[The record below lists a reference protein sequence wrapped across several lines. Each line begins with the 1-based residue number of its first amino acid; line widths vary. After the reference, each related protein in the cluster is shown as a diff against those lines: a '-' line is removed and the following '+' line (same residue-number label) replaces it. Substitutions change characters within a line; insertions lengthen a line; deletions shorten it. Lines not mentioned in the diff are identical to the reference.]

1 LRDLK
6 ELKNLK
12 NLKSSKVLRGFFIG
26 RFQPYHYGHHEV
38 IKNII
43 EKVDE
48 LIIGIGSA
56 QESHELENPF
66 TAGERILMISAAL
79 DELNIKKKVYIIPL
93 EDIYRNS
100 LWVSH
105 VCSMVPPFEV
115 VFSNNPLVVR
125 LFLEAGVKVF
135 NTAMYNRDEYQGTE
149 IRRRMLENEEWESLV
164 PPSVVKI
171 IKEIDGLRRIREI
184 GGKEI
189 GNGVII
195 GSKSNLKSPMIAEES
210 QKEKKYE

>member
-1 LRDLK
+1 V
-6 ELKNLK
+6 
-12 NLKSSKVLRGFFIG
+12 KVLRGFFIG

-56 QESHELENPF
+56 QESHDLENPF
-66 TAGERILMISAAL
+66 TAGERILMISSAL
-79 DELNIKKKVYIIPL
+79 DELEIKKKVYIIPL

-125 LFLEAGVKVF
+125 LFLEAGFKVF
-135 NTAMYNRDEYQGTE
+135 HTAMYNREEFQGTE
-149 IRRRMLENEEWESLV
+149 IRRRMLEGEEWESLV

-171 IKEIDGLRRIREI
+171 IEEIDGLKRIREV

-189 GNGVII
+189 GDVIVSSRSDLRSLMNA
-195 GSKSNLKSPMIAEES
+195 GEDFENER
-210 QKEKKYE
+210 